1 MHEIRNI
8 GWFSALAIVA
18 LIELATVQAR
28 ADSFYDFNNGN
39 DNGLTHYDPL
49 APFGSGS
56 TFTFPVLGP
65 GNDGYRLT
73 SEPSADPNT
82 LGPTRVGALAEN
94 QSFTNFRESVALV
107 GWNASLEQ
115 GFGLIARVNDVGL
128 GTSNAYYLHYN
139 TNIGNS
145 QSGLLLERDD
155 GEVPS
160 ASGFTPVSPLDPS
173 VGYRLVFT
181 GVGAA
186 LTGQIFALGDLNDSL
201 ATVTLTDA
209 TYQSGFVGVI
219 TTGLIGGD
227 NTGADTTFDN
237 FSAQSVPEP
246 SSLVLASLA
255 VGGLVLASAAR
266 YRRARG

>member
-1 MHEIRNI
+1 MREIRNPR
-8 GWFSALAIVA
+8 WFSALAIVA
-18 LIELATVQAR
+18 LIELAAVQAR
-28 ADSFYDFNNGN
+28 ADISYDFNNGN

-56 TFTFPVLGP
+56 TFSFPVLGP

-73 SEPSADPNT
+73 SGPSADPNT

-94 QSFTNFRESVALV
+94 QSFTNFRESVDLV
-107 GWNASLEQ
+107 GWNASIQQ

-139 TNIGNS
+139 TNPADS
-145 QSGLLLERDD
+145 QSVLDLDRIDHESVG
-155 GEVPS
+155 VNT
-160 ASGFTPVSPLDPS
+160 FTPLSHLDPT

-181 GVGAA
+181 GVGAE
-186 LTGQIFALGDLNDSL
+186 LTGQIFALGDLVDPL
-201 ATVTLTDA
+201 ATVNLTDA
-209 TYQSGFVGVI
+209 TYQSGFVGVL

-255 VGGLVLASAAR
+255 FGGLALASAAR
-266 YRRARG
+266 HRGARA

>member
-1 MHEIRNI
+1 MHEIRNP
-8 GWFSALAIVA
+8 GWFSAIAIVA

-28 ADSFYDFNNGN
+28 AGSFYDFNNGN

-73 SEPSADPNT
+73 SGPSADPNN
-82 LGPTRVGALAEN
+82 LGPTRVGALAEIET
-94 QSFTNFRESVALV
+94 FTNFRESVDLV
-107 GWNASLEQ
+107 GWNASIEQ
-115 GFGLIARVNDVGL
+115 GFGLVARVSNVGL

-139 TNIGNS
+139 TNIGGA
-145 QSGLLLERDD
+145 QSGLIIERDD

-160 ASGFTPVSPLDPS
+160 ATAFTPVSPLNPS

-181 GVGAA
+181 GVGAE
-186 LTGQIFALGDLNDSL
+186 LTGQIFALGDLIDPL
-201 ATVTLTDA
+201 ATVNLTDA
-209 TYQSGFVGVI
+209 TYPSGFVGVL

-255 VGGLVLASAAR
+255 FGGLALASAAR
-266 YRRARG
+266 HRRARA